1 MAVQK
6 NNQWLTCMVRLFM
19 QFISTEYLC
28 KFDEYESIRPKP
40 KIALNYLYKLFT
52 NFFVYT
58 LSKNNFYPT
67 LSFTVLSLKIFHSQ
81 FK

>member
-6 NNQWLTCMVRLFM
+6 SNQWLIYTIRLFM

-28 KFDEYESIRPKP
+28 TFDEYESIRPKP
-40 KIALNYLYKLFT
+40 EIALNYLYWLST

-58 LSKNNFYPT
+58 LSKNFYYDILHYT
-67 LSFTVLSLKIFHSQ
+67 IWLSLKILH
-81 FK
+81 